1 MRTPK
6 RFTWSYFLQDIDEK
20 GKLWQFLIIDNDA
33 TENKITRYIN
43 RSKSGDVIPFFIMQN
58 KISLLCKQLNA
69 KRGKEAD
76 NV

>member
-20 GKLWQFLIIDNDA
+20 GKLWQFLIIDNDT

-43 RSKSGDVIPFFIMQN
+43 RSKSGYVIPFSFMKN
-58 KISLLCKQLNA
+58 KVSLLCKQLNA
-69 KRGKEAD
+69 KRGKEHSND
-76 NV
+76 

>member
-69 KRGKEAD
+69 KRGKEQQK
-76 NV
+76 

>member
-1 MRTPK
+1 MAK
-6 RFTWSYFLQDIDEK
+6 RFTWSYFLQDVDEK
-20 GKLWQFLIIDNDA
+20 GKVWQFLIIDNDA

-69 KRGKEAD
+69 KRGKEQ
-76 NV
+76 NNG